1 MKLFI
6 SKHGGS
12 MKIKDFKKL
21 VKEIVERE
29 MVTQKEQIL
38 KEIKAELFDIMAVQ
52 KTPNTK
58 QSSKINEGAELAK
71 ANLRQMFQQNLG
83 PGQDSFLNTS
93 NVAVT
98 PQGGMPQTF
107 EGKRLTEDHE
117 EVLDAINKDYSTL
130 LKKMGV

>member
-29 MVTQKEQIL
+29 MISQKEQIL

-117 EVLDAINKDYSTL
+117 EVLDAINKDYSSL

>member
-1 MKLFI
+1 
-6 SKHGGS
+6 

-21 VKEIVERE
+21 VKEIVKKE

-38 KEIKAELFDIMAVQ
+38 KEIKAELFDIMTAQ
-52 KTPNTK
+52 KTSNTEK
-58 QSSKINEGAELAK
+58 SSKINEGAELAK
-71 ANLRQMFQQNLG
+71 ANLRQMFQQSLG
-83 PGQDSFLNTS
+83 TGQDSFLNTS
-93 NVAVT
+93 SVAAT
-98 PQGGMPQTF
+98 PQGVLPNTF

>member
-1 MKLFI
+1 
-6 SKHGGS
+6 

-117 EVLDAINKDYSTL
+117 EVLDAINKDYSSL

>member
-1 MKLFI
+1 
-6 SKHGGS
+6 

-71 ANLRQMFQQNLG
+71 HNLRQMFQQNLG
-83 PGQDSFLNTS
+83 TGQDSFLNTS
-93 NVAVT
+93 NVAAT

-117 EVLDAINKDYSTL
+117 EVLDAINKDYSSL

>member
-29 MVTQKEQIL
+29 MISQKEQIL
-38 KEIKAELFDIMAVQ
+38 KEIKAELFDIMTVQ

-117 EVLDAINKDYSTL
+117 EVLDAINKDYSSL

>member
-1 MKLFI
+1 
-6 SKHGGS
+6 

>member
-1 MKLFI
+1 
-6 SKHGGS
+6 

-38 KEIKAELFDIMAVQ
+38 KEIKAELFDIMTVQ

-117 EVLDAINKDYSTL
+117 EVLDAINKDYSSL

>member
-1 MKLFI
+1 
-6 SKHGGS
+6 

-29 MVTQKEQIL
+29 MVSQKEQIL

-117 EVLDAINKDYSTL
+117 EVLDAINKDYSSL